1 MRSFRCPPLRSILPG
16 RGGGALSGRPL
27 DNFGQRIACWRQP
40 RRALSSE
47 NQPRFARQ
55 SQILPPTPAPG
66 RFSPYEAAGK
76 GSSAPQP
83 AFTRRHHLDGL
94 RQVGWPSR
102 APLMVTKPFWA
113 SRAAISRRLRPF
125 LRSRRASRRACRA
138 KRQSAGCCARPR
150 TALRSPRRRLDL
162 IDGLICRPLID
173 PEGGGAAVNCRRR
186 VRPQKR
192 WAAAPPARSR
202 ASAGMPLRDHG

>member
-1 MRSFRCPPLRSILPG
+1 MGRCRDVRLIISAKELLVGANRAERSLPKISRGLRGRAKFFHPPPRQAGFPRTRQQG
-16 RGGGALSGRPL
+16 RAAARLSRPSL
-27 DNFGQRIACWRQP
+27 A
-40 RRALSSE
+40 E
-47 NQPRFARQ
+47 
-55 SQILPPTPAPG
+55 
-66 RFSPYEAAGK
+66 
-76 GSSAPQP
+76 
-83 AFTRRHHLDGL
+83 HHLDGL

-192 WAAAPPARSR
+192 WAAARPARSR
-202 ASAGMPLRDHG
+202 TSAGRRFRLRPWLWRAAC

>member
-1 MRSFRCPPLRSILPG
+1 MRSFRCPPLRSILTG

-94 RQVGWPSR
+94 RQVGLALARTFDGDKALLGQPGSDLTQAQAFLTEPAGEPPS
-102 APLMVTKPFWA
+102 VQ
-113 SRAAISRRLRPF
+113 SQAAIRGLLR
-125 LRSRRASRRACRA
+125 AT
-138 KRQSAGCCARPR
+138 R